1 MSHRR
6 KRSKGS
12 TLNPVKGARVIN
24 KGGGGGE
31 AKRGR
36 SLEQAQTRAVGM
48 REARHLISGDV
59 IDNARKKFLAQRKKQ
74 TVSGKKRNLTIIL
87 SSRGR
92 ITKGTP

>member
-48 REARHLISGDV
+48 KEARHLISGDAV
-59 IDNARKKFLAQRKKQ
+59 DNARKKFLALCKK
-74 TVSGKKRNLTIIL
+74 SGKKRNLTII
-87 SSRGR
+87 GNAVA
-92 ITKGTP
+92 